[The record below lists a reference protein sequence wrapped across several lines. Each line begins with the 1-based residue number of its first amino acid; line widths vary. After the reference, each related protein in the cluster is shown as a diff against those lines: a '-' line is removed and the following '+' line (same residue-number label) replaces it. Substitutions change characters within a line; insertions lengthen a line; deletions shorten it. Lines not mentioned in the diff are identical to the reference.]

1 MGSEN
6 NVLHVEEEE
15 KKDEVEEG
23 ENDEVEEGEND
34 EVEDG
39 ENDNVEE
46 SAEDETDA
54 TNCDEEPKVSTE
66 VKEDSVPKPII
77 LTRAGC
83 IEQKLREVEDA
94 VENLMLNSPVRVTRG
109 KLKKVISENDQTPA
123 KC

>member
-6 NVLHVEEEE
+6 NVLYVVEEE

-23 ENDEVEEGEND
+23 DNDLVK
-34 EVEDG
+34 
-39 ENDNVEE
+39 E
-46 SAEDETDA
+46 SAKDETDA
-54 TNCDEEPKVSTE
+54 TNCDEDPKVSTE
-66 VKEDSVPKPII
+66 LKDEGKDESVSKPII

>member
-6 NVLHVEEEE
+6 NVLHVEE
-15 KKDEVEEG
+15 KNYVVEEG
-23 ENDEVEEGEND
+23 ENEEVK
-34 EVEDG
+34 
-39 ENDNVEE
+39 E
-46 SAEDETDA
+46 SAEGETDP
-54 TNCDEEPKVSTE
+54 TNCDEDTKVTTDLKDE
-66 VKEDSVPKPII
+66 GKEESVSKPII

-109 KLKKVISENDQTPA
+109 KLRKVISENDQTPA